1 MREGLIGKLHEE
13 FLSTTGNGNPLEN
26 SRCIGRKMAARLQQA
41 GVDSVI
47 LTST

>member
-1 MREGLIGKLHEE
+1 MGKLHNE

-26 SRCIGRKMAARLQQA
+26 SRRIGREMVERLKA
-41 GVDSVI
+41 SGVDSVI